1 MASSSEVG
9 DSRLTLR
16 EWFSNRATHT
26 VPYLLVIPGL
36 IFVIGVLGYAVFG
49 GFVLS
54 VNETDMFLNKSFVG
68 LKNYVTVFNDP
79 RFQASLIRTII
90 FVICSITLGIVMSM
104 IFALTLYHVG
114 FGRRFFRGMSLVPY
128 FVSGIATAVMF
139 RFVFTT
145 SGGFANFVLHKFGL
159 PTPSWLG
166 DPYLAFMVAV
176 FANCWHM
183 VPFSTLIL
191 LGGLQTVDRDI
202 YDAAIIDG
210 ASGTQTFFKIT
221 LPMIK
226 PMLGVSLI
234 WVSYIS
240 FSTFDIILAMTS
252 GGPQRA
258 TEVVSMY
265 MYQLA
270 YLQLD
275 FGQGAVLMVVL
286 LSINTLLSLF
296 YIYFFVLSDMR
307 DAKEAKT

>member
-1 MASSSEVG
+1 MASSTIAG
-9 DSRLTLR
+9 DDRLTAR
-16 EWFSNRATHT
+16 EWINDRALNT

-36 IFVIGVLGYAVFG
+36 IFVVGVLGYAVFG

-54 VNETDMFLNKSFVG
+54 FNETDMFLNKSFVG
-68 LKNYVTVFNDP
+68 LKNYVKVFNDP
-79 RFQASLIRTII
+79 RFQASLIRTIV
-90 FVICSITLGIVMSM
+90 FVVFSITLGMVMSL

-145 SGGFANFVLHKFGL
+145 SGGFANYVLYKFGL
-159 PTPSWLG
+159 PTPAWLG
-166 DPYLAFMVAV
+166 SPYLAFMVAV

-183 VPFSTLIL
+183 VPFATLIL
-191 LGGLQTVDRDI
+191 LGGLQTVDREI
-202 YDAAIIDG
+202 YDAATIDG
-210 ASGTQTFFKIT
+210 ASGTQTFFRIT

-240 FSTFDIILAMTS
+240 FSTFDIILALTS

-270 YLQLD
+270 FLQLD

-286 LSINTLLSLF
+286 LTINTLLSLV
-296 YIYFFVLSDMR
+296 YIYYFVLADRSDEK
-307 DAKEAKT
+307 DART

>member
-1 MASSSEVG
+1 MASSTEADDG
-9 DSRLTLR
+9 RLTAQD
-16 EWFSNRATHT
+16 WFADRATHA

-36 IFVIGVLGYAVFG
+36 IFVIGVLGYAVIG
-49 GFVLS
+49 GSVLS

-68 LKNYVTVFNDP
+68 LRNYITVFNDP

-166 DPYLAFMVAV
+166 NPYLAFMVAV

-202 YDAAIIDG
+202 YDAATIDG

>member
-1 MASSSEVG
+1 MASSTEADNG
-9 DSRLTLR
+9 RLTAR
-16 EWFSNRATHT
+16 NWFADQATHT

-49 GFVLS
+49 GFILS

-68 LKNYVTVFNDP
+68 LKNYIIIFNDP
-79 RFQASLIRTII
+79 RFQASLIRTIV
-90 FVICSITLGIVMSM
+90 FVIFSITLGIVMSM

-145 SGGFANFVLHKFGL
+145 SGGFANFVLNTFGL
-159 PTPSWLG
+159 PTPAWLG

-176 FANCWHM
+176 LANCWHM

-202 YDAAIIDG
+202 YDAANIDG
-210 ASGTQTFFKIT
+210 ASGTQTFFNIT

-240 FSTFDIILAMTS
+240 FSTFDIILALTS

-296 YIYFFVLSDMR
+296 YIYFFVISDMR

>member
-1 MASSSEVG
+1 MASSTRAADG
-9 DSRLTLR
+9 RLTAR
-16 EWFSNRATHT
+16 EWISDRATNT

-54 VNETDMFLNKSFVG
+54 FNETDMFLNKSFVG
-68 LKNYVTVFNDP
+68 LENYIKVFNDP
-79 RFQASLIRTII
+79 RFQASLIRTIV

-104 IFALTLYHVG
+104 TFALTLYHVG

-145 SGGFANFVLHKFGL
+145 SGGFANYVLHQFGL

-166 DPYLAFMVAV
+166 DPYLAFMVSV

-183 VPFSTLIL
+183 VPFATLIL

-202 YDAAIIDG
+202 YDAATIDG
-210 ASGTQTFFKIT
+210 ASGTQTFFRIT

-240 FSTFDIILAMTS
+240 FSTFDIILALTS
-252 GGPQRA
+252 GGPARA

-296 YIYFFVLSDMR
+296 YIYFFVLSDMQ
-307 DAKEAKT
+307 DGKEAKA

>member
-1 MASSSEVG
+1 MASSTRAG
-9 DSRLTLR
+9 DDRLTAR
-16 EWFSNRATHT
+16 EWITDRATNT

-36 IFVIGVLGYAVFG
+36 IFVVGVLGYAVFG

-54 VNETDMFLNKSFVG
+54 FNETDMFLNKTFVG
-68 LKNYVTVFNDP
+68 LENYINVFNDP
-79 RFQASLIRTII
+79 RFQASLIRTIV

-104 IFALTLYHVG
+104 TFALTLYHVG

-145 SGGFANFVLHKFGL
+145 SGGFANFVLHRFGL

-166 DPYLAFMVAV
+166 DPYLAFMVSV

-183 VPFSTLIL
+183 VPFATLIL

-202 YDAAIIDG
+202 YDAATIDG
-210 ASGTQTFFKIT
+210 ASGTQTFFNIT

-240 FSTFDIILAMTS
+240 FSTFDIILALTS

-307 DAKEAKT
+307 DGKEAKA

>member
-1 MASSSEVG
+1 MAPSMNA
-9 DSRLTLR
+9 DHNQLTPH
-16 EWFSNRATHT
+16 EWFKDWAKKA

-36 IFVIGVLGYAVFG
+36 IFVIGVLGYAVVG
-49 GFVLS
+49 GFILS
-54 VNETDMFLNKSFVG
+54 FNETDMFLNKSFVG
-68 LKNYVTVFNDP
+68 LENYIQVFNDP
-79 RFQASLIRTII
+79 RFQASLIRTIV
-90 FVICSITLGIVMSM
+90 FVICSITLGILMSM
-104 IFALTLYHVG
+104 TFALTLYYVG
-114 FGRRFFRGMSLVPY
+114 FCRRFFRGMSLIPY

-145 SGGFANFVLHKFGL
+145 SGGFANYVLNQFGL

-166 DPYLAFMVAV
+166 DPYLAFMIAV

-183 VPFSTLIL
+183 VPFATLIL
-191 LGGLQTVDRDI
+191 LGGLQTVDKDI
-202 YDAAIIDG
+202 YDAATIDG
-210 ASGTQTFFKIT
+210 ASGTQTFFWIT

-240 FSTFDIILAMTS
+240 FSTFDIILALTS

-270 YLQLD
+270 FLQLD

-296 YIYFFVLSDMR
+296 YIYYFVLADRR
-307 DAKEAKT
+307 DEKEVNK